1 MSRTGNIDDDAEE
14 AKRAAEF
21 KKQLADTDKE
31 TLWWAHYRLLNAVH
45 AARYA
50 ADTDKNKDQQAVLHV
65 IGFTADH
72 WQPKLPGMPSY
83 AEVAKECRADDD
95 HHELT
100 YLGERLGIYITGD
113 EFMTRGSD
121 DE

>member
-1 MSRTGNIDDDAEE
+1 MSDIDNDSNEAEQE
-14 AKRAAEF
+14 AEF
-21 KKQLADTDKE
+21 QKCIVGTDKE

-50 ADTDKNKDQQAVLHV
+50 ADVDKNKDQQTILNV

-72 WQPKLPGMPSY
+72 WQPQLPGMPSY
-83 AEVAKECRADDD
+83 EDVAKDCRADDD

-100 YLGERLGIYITGD
+100 YLGERLGVYITGD
-113 EFMTRGSD
+113 EFMTKGGGRG
-121 DE
+121 